1 MLRGTYP
8 AELLEEYTRLIGDDF
23 VHDGDLEIMHAEA
36 SFLAVNYYSPAR
48 VAAATGPRTTPTR
61 NSSFGD
67 WIGVKE
73 RPRTDVGRTTM
84 GWTIEPDGLA
94 QVLLRV
100 LRDYGDIPIYV
111 TENGAAFYD
120 YVDPNGA
127 VRDTE
132 RIGYLR
138 GHFAAA
144 HAAIAQGVD
153 LRGYFVW
160 SLYDNFEWAEG
171 YGQRFGLVFTHYATQ
186 ERILKQS
193 ALWYKDVI
201 AANGL

>member
-1 MLRGTYP
+1 
-8 AELLEEYTRLIGDDF
+8 
-23 VHDGDLEIMHAEA
+23 
-36 SFLAVNYYSPAR
+36 
-48 VAAATGPRTTPTR
+48 
-61 NSSFGD
+61 
-67 WIGVKE
+67 
-73 RPRTDVGRTTM
+73 M
-84 GWTIEPDGLA
+84 GWTIEPEGLTEI
-94 QVLLRV
+94 LLRV

-127 VRDTE
+127 VRDPE
-132 RIGYLR
+132 RIDYLR

-160 SLYDNFEWAEG
+160 SLYDNFEWAQG
-171 YGQRFGLVFTHYATQ
+171 YGQRFGLVFTDYRTQ
-186 ERILKQS
+186 ERILKES
-193 ALWYKDVI
+193 AHWYRDVI